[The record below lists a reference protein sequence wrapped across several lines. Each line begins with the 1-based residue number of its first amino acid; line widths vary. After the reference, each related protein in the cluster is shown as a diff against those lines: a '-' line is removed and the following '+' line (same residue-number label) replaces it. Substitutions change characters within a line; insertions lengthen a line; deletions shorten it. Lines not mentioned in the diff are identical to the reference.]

1 MKLKL
6 LLLPLFLV
14 SVAFPAYA
22 THEYVLDLESGSS
35 QFAYVNNDLG
45 ITGGNV
51 TISVWF
57 KLESE
62 ATGAVYTLFQTQDGG
77 NKVGYYIRYLDS
89 SGIKL
94 VFERERMW
102 VANCT
107 ITVSGSLYDG
117 NWHHAVGTYDG
128 SYTNLYLDG
137 ELVGGPVACSGNGSN
152 NGADGTSVGSMDA
165 ASGGTYTPTNYYFD
179 GLIDD
184 VSVYSV
190 ALNSG
195 QVNALEDVCTVSTS
209 NLLALWEFEND
220 FVDGQG
226 TFDLA
231 GVGSPTFVTELEHG
245 CTGVEPPA
253 STATSTG
260 ATTTEAILKEG
271 FISVVFGLAVI
282 QFLLMLFVS
291 GYLYNNL
298 IKPTYER

>member
-14 SVAFPAYA
+14 SVALPVYA

-35 QFAYVNNDLG
+35 QYAYVNNDLG
-45 ITGGNV
+45 VTGGNV

-62 ATGAVYTLFQTQDGG
+62 ATGVVYTLFQTQDGG

-94 VFERERMW
+94 VFERERLG

-107 ITVSGSLYDG
+107 ISVSGSLFDS
-117 NWHHAVGTYDG
+117 NWHHVVGTYDG
-128 SYTNLYLDG
+128 TNTNLYLDG

-152 NGADGTSVGSMDA
+152 GADGSSIGAMDSS
-165 ASGGTYTPTNYYFD
+165 SGGTYTPTNYYFD

-195 QVNALEDVCTVSTS
+195 QVSALDDACTVGTS

-220 FVDGQG
+220 YVDGQG
-226 TFDLA
+226 TFDLTA
-231 GVGSPTFVTELEHG
+231 GNSPTFVTELEHG
-245 CTGVEPPA
+245 CTGTEPPVT
-253 STATSTG
+253 STTTATST
-260 ATTTEAILKEG
+260 ASFSDDEQFVIMIA
-271 FISVVFGLAVI
+271 VFFMSLIGIGL
-282 QFLLMLFVS
+282 
-291 GYLYNNL
+291 LYSPF
-298 IKPTYER
+298 KAK